1 MGDLE
6 LGGKSGSESGVC
18 GRGGLGGFAPEGGRV
33 GGGCAAGCDPGG
45 SVVVWGWG

>member
-18 GRGGLGGFAPEGGRV
+18 GRGGLGGFAPEGERLG
-33 GGGCAAGCDPGG
+33 
-45 SVVVWGWG
+45 VVVLLGVTLEGA